1 RAGSP
6 RSRREAERSPA
17 KRAPEPDP
25 VAGQAMR
32 PPTEPKPSHV
42 CRLFHQHQPTFGAFL
57 RCFPSRPV
65 PLEIHRAGVRES
77 KAAAFVGFFFGRREA
92 MVMKQVFRDS
102 TAGDCSTQRMPSAN
116 AIGRASC
123 G

>member
-1 RAGSP
+1 
-6 RSRREAERSPA
+6 
-17 KRAPEPDP
+17 
-25 VAGQAMR
+25 M
-32 PPTEPKPSHV
+32 

-102 TAGDCSTQRMPSAN
+102 TDGDCSTQWMPSARV
-116 AIGRASC
+116 IGSRPRSASSASASA
-123 G
+123 GDQLRMSSPREGSASA